1 MDPESPLRSVE
12 DEIVEALERAL
23 KTKWQ
28 EDGTPHV
35 LEPADSH
42 ALASYQAEV
51 LTTSRLLPPRP
62 RRRGRPVAR
71 IRHTVRVANEL
82 GAHQRIAL

>member
-1 MDPESPLRSVE
+1 MPSVRGSEAPLRSVE
-12 DEIVEALERAL
+12 DEIVEALECAL

-42 ALASYQAEV
+42 AFASYQAEV
-51 LTTSRLLPPRP
+51 LTTVVSCLRDLAAEVDRLRAF
-62 RRRGRPVAR
+62 G
-71 IRHTVRVANEL
+71 
-82 GAHQRIAL
+82 

>member
-1 MDPESPLRSVE
+1 MPSVRGPESPLRSVE
-12 DEIVEALERAL
+12 DEVVEALECAL

-28 EDGTPHV
+28 EDGTPNV

-51 LTTSRLLPPRP
+51 LTTVVSCLRDLAAEVDRLRAFGTPSASR
-62 RRRGRPVAR
+62 
-71 IRHTVRVANEL
+71 TS
-82 GAHQRIAL
+82 